1 MDLGGWGVAINLSND
16 EFIHPQEG
24 MITTGKII
32 IAHTKPKYT
41 VSAYHKCLLK
51 GCHYFRDAL

>member
-1 MDLGGWGVAINLSND
+1 MAINLSND

-24 MITTGKII
+24 MITPGKII
-32 IAHTKPKYT
+32 IVHTKPKYT

-51 GCHYFRDAL
+51 GRHYFRDAL